1 MKGRGLH
8 VYALCYLL
16 FLYAPIL
23 LLPIFAFNNGTVIS
37 FPLKGFTTHWFV
49 QAFENQP
56 SEESCSFSQKDLLS
70 GLQMWADK
78 AGQTL
83 NS

>member
-23 LLPIFAFNNGTVIS
+23 LLPIFAFNSGTVIA
-37 FPLKGFTTHWFV
+37 FPLKGVTTEWFARRV
-49 QAFENQP
+49 EGRYKT
-56 SEESCSFSQKDLLS
+56 CLGRS
-70 GLQMWADK
+70 GAQQG
-78 AGQTL
+78 AG
-83 NS
+83 